1 MDKYFLL
8 YSSCISIKICCRIII
23 LDTQNQNV
31 YFIPNSLYTI
41 LTELKEKSYEW
52 IKKHYDQNKIIDEYY
67 DFLIEKELGCFV
79 KSLKQFSEI
88 DRIYTSP
95 YLISNAI
102 IVITNKYQHNF
113 QEIFLQLDEIGCQS
127 VELRFI
133 EGTSLINLKHILSQ
147 EQKAQSSITSITIIH
162 PFSLKLIDNMQNLI
176 LDYPK
181 IKSLLLYNS
190 PETKN
195 TDIKNVHIVYSKQQ
209 DVSNEKC
216 GKVSIQNFSPNLS
229 MFIESYCRKNCLN
242 QKVCIDFD
250 GTIKN

>member
-1 MDKYFLL
+1 M
-8 YSSCISIKICCRIII
+8 
-23 LDTQNQNV
+23 T
-31 YFIPNSLYTI
+31 T
-41 LTELKEKSYEW
+41 
-52 IKKHYDQNKIIDEYY
+52 
-67 DFLIEKELGCFV
+67 
-79 KSLKQFSEI
+79 
-88 DRIYTSP
+88 
-95 YLISNAI
+95 
-102 IVITNKYQHNF
+102 
-113 QEIFLQLDEIGCQS
+113 
-127 VELRFI
+127 
-133 EGTSLINLKHILSQ
+133 
-147 EQKAQSSITSITIIH
+147 
-162 PFSLKLIDNMQNLI
+162 
-176 LDYPK
+176 K